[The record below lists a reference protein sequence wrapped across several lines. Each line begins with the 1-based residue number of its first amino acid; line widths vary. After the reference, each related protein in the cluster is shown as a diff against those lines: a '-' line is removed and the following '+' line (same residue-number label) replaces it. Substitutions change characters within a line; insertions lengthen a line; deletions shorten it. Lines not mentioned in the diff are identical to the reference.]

1 MTLGTRLLT
10 RSCIVHCPTVLSDT
24 IIKIKKKSNKKTESA
39 IVVRYA
45 KHAIRSNPR
54 PYPECK

>member
-1 MTLGTRLLT
+1 MTLGARLLT
-10 RSCIVHCPTVLSDT
+10 RSRVVHCPTVSSDT
-24 IIKIKKKSNKKTESA
+24 IIKRKKKSNKKTESA

-54 PYPECK
+54 AHPECK